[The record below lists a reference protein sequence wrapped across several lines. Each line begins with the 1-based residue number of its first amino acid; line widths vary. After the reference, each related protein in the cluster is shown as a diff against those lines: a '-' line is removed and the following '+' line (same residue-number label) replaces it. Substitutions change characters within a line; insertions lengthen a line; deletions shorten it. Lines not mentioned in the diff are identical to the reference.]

1 MTNSEFMIE
10 FNHMASLTLD
20 TYKAVSLLEERG
32 YSKQQAEGFVAVI
45 QSADLAD
52 VATRDDI
59 AVLKDDVAALGHN
72 IHNARI
78 ELYKVAAAQTLV
90 IIGAVVALTQSL

>member
-1 MTNSEFMIE
+1 VIE
-10 FNHMASLTLD
+10 FNYMASLSLD
-20 TYKAVSLLEERG
+20 THKAITLLQQRG

-59 AVLKDDVAALGHN
+59 SALKDDIAALERSISG
-72 IHNARI
+72 ARV
-78 ELYKVAAAQTLV
+78 EMYKVTAAQTLV
-90 IIGAVVALTQSL
+90 IIGAVVALMQAF

>member
-1 MTNSEFMIE
+1 MTYLKSVIE
-10 FNHMASLTLD
+10 FNDMASLSLD
-20 TYKAVSLLEERG
+20 TYKAISLLQERG

-59 AVLKDDVAALGHN
+59 AALERS
-72 IHNARI
+72 IQSARI
-78 ELYKVAAAQTLV
+78 EMYKVAAAQTLV
-90 IIGAVVALTQSL
+90 IVGAVAALTQAF

>member
-1 MTNSEFMIE
+1 MTNSEFVIE
-10 FNHMASLTLD
+10 FNDMASLTLD
-20 TYKAVSLLEERG
+20 TYKAISLLQERG

-59 AVLKDDVAALGHN
+59 AALKDDIATLGHS
-72 IHNARI
+72 IRDTRI
-78 ELYKVAAAQTLV
+78 EMYKVAAAQTLV
-90 IIGAVVALTQSL
+90 IIGAVVALTQAL

>member
-1 MTNSEFMIE
+1 
-10 FNHMASLTLD
+10 MATLSLD
-20 TYKAVSLLEERG
+20 TYKTISRLQERG

-59 AVLKDDVAALGHN
+59 SALKNDIAALDRN
-72 IHNARI
+72 IHDARI
-78 ELYKVAAAQTLV
+78 EMYKVAAAQTLV
-90 IIGAVVALTQSL
+90 VIGAVAALVQAF